1 MPRDE
6 AYLLHFTRAF
16 GHARHYLGVTRN
28 LGKRLKH
35 HSKGTGAV
43 LLRQVKAAGIRWKL
57 AQTWDIP
64 EGYTPREFEL
74 KLKARGGHGRLCP
87 ICKKAMKAQRPL
99 QEGRTMRRS
108 AKGASNEQ

>member
-6 AYLLHFTRAF
+6 AYLLHFSRPF
-16 GHARHYLGVTRN
+16 RHARHYLGVTTN

-43 LLRQVKAAGIRWKL
+43 LLRHVKAAGIRWKL
-57 AQTWDIP
+57 AQTWEIP

-87 ICKKAMKAQRPL
+87 ICQKTKQGQKSKKTSR
-99 QEGRTMRRS
+99 ER
-108 AKGASNEQ
+108 